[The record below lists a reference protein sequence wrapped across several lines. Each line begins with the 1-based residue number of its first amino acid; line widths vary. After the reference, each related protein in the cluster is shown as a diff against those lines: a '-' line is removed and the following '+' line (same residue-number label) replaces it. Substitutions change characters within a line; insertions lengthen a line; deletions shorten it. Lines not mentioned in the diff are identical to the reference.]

1 MEVVKT
7 LIEGVVII
15 EPRLFKDDRG
25 YFFESFNQ
33 REFEEKV
40 CKTTF
45 VQDNESNSSYGV
57 IRGLHFQKPPFAQ
70 SKLVRVIRGSVLD
83 VAVDIRK
90 GSPTFGQHVAVELT
104 EDNHRQFFIPRGFA
118 HGFSVLSKEVVFQY
132 KCDNF
137 YAPQCEGAIVWD
149 DPDLG
154 IDWKIPMDKI
164 LLSEKDKVHPRL
176 KEIVCRLFNWY
187 LCFCMSKELYTANNK
202 RIAKNTLY
210 LYFRMLLIM
219 GVTLYTSRIVL
230 NALGVEDFGIYNIV
244 GGVVILFSFINNA
257 LSSATQRFLNFEIG
271 RGDVLGTKRVFSMSL
286 TIHLF
291 VALFVVLLAE
301 TVGLWFLNTQMNIP
315 TERMA
320 AANLVYQFSILTVC
334 ISFVQ
339 IPYYASVVAYEK
351 MSFFAYIAI
360 IEVILK
366 LLIVVLLI
374 YVGFDKLRLYSILT
388 FLVAV
393 LVFACYKYYC
403 NTRLDISRYK
413 YFWDKILFSK
423 LLNFSGWML
432 FGAAAGVSATQGVN
446 ILLNIFYG
454 VTVNAAM
461 GISTQVNSAVN
472 KFVSNF
478 QTAFMPQI
486 TKLYAIGDFEHLRKL
501 IGQSSRFSF
510 LLLFA
515 LACPLMLNIDFVL
528 KLWLK
533 TVPEYSSVFCI
544 LILIYSLVEAASKP
558 VGLAIHATGKVKFYN
573 IVMSIALLMNIIF
586 SFIFL
591 RLGFSP
597 NVVLVINVCVGIL
610 CFAIRLLFAG
620 YYKVLKIAEF
630 IRSVIFRIVCISVFV
645 VPVPLYIS
653 RYYNQWIGFFVTSS
667 IFLCLFTVV
676 VYFIGLTRSEKE
688 GVLKAIKAKIFIL
701 KG

>member
-1 MEVVKT
+1 
-7 LIEGVVII
+7 
-15 EPRLFKDDRG
+15 
-25 YFFESFNQ
+25 
-33 REFEEKV
+33 
-40 CKTTF
+40 
-45 VQDNESNSSYGV
+45 
-57 IRGLHFQKPPFAQ
+57 
-70 SKLVRVIRGSVLD
+70 
-83 VAVDIRK
+83 
-90 GSPTFGQHVAVELT
+90 
-104 EDNHRQFFIPRGFA
+104 
-118 HGFSVLSKEVVFQY
+118 
-132 KCDNF
+132 
-137 YAPQCEGAIVWD
+137 
-149 DPDLG
+149 
-154 IDWKIPMDKI
+154 
-164 LLSEKDKVHPRL
+164 
-176 KEIVCRLFNWY
+176 
-187 LCFCMSKELYTANNK
+187 MSKELYTANNK

-315 TERMA
+315 AERMA
-320 AANLVYQFSILTVC
+320 AANWVYQFSILTVC

-388 FLVAV
+388 FLVAI

-403 NTRLDISRYK
+403 NTRLDISRYQ

-688 GVLKAIKAKIFIL
+688 EVLKAIKAKIFIL

>member
-1 MEVVKT
+1 
-7 LIEGVVII
+7 
-15 EPRLFKDDRG
+15 
-25 YFFESFNQ
+25 
-33 REFEEKV
+33 
-40 CKTTF
+40 
-45 VQDNESNSSYGV
+45 
-57 IRGLHFQKPPFAQ
+57 
-70 SKLVRVIRGSVLD
+70 
-83 VAVDIRK
+83 
-90 GSPTFGQHVAVELT
+90 
-104 EDNHRQFFIPRGFA
+104 
-118 HGFSVLSKEVVFQY
+118 
-132 KCDNF
+132 
-137 YAPQCEGAIVWD
+137 
-149 DPDLG
+149 
-154 IDWKIPMDKI
+154 
-164 LLSEKDKVHPRL
+164 
-176 KEIVCRLFNWY
+176 
-187 LCFCMSKELYTANNK
+187 MSKELYTANNK

-393 LVFACYKYYC
+393 LVFVCYKYYC

-413 YFWDKILFSK
+413 YFLDKILFSK

>member
-1 MEVVKT
+1 M
-7 LIEGVVII
+7 
-15 EPRLFKDDRG
+15 
-25 YFFESFNQ
+25 Y
-33 REFEEKV
+33 
-40 CKTTF
+40 
-45 VQDNESNSSYGV
+45 
-57 IRGLHFQKPPFAQ
+57 
-70 SKLVRVIRGSVLD
+70 
-83 VAVDIRK
+83 
-90 GSPTFGQHVAVELT
+90 
-104 EDNHRQFFIPRGFA
+104 
-118 HGFSVLSKEVVFQY
+118 
-132 KCDNF
+132 
-137 YAPQCEGAIVWD
+137 
-149 DPDLG
+149 
-154 IDWKIPMDKI
+154 
-164 LLSEKDKVHPRL
+164 
-176 KEIVCRLFNWY
+176 
-187 LCFCMSKELYTANNK
+187 
-202 RIAKNTLY
+202 
-210 LYFRMLLIM
+210 
-219 GVTLYTSRIVL
+219 
-230 NALGVEDFGIYNIV
+230 
-244 GGVVILFSFINNA
+244 
-257 LSSATQRFLNFEIG
+257 
-271 RGDVLGTKRVFSMSL
+271 
-286 TIHLF
+286 
-291 VALFVVLLAE
+291 
-301 TVGLWFLNTQMNIP
+301 
-315 TERMA
+315 
-320 AANLVYQFSILTVC
+320 
-334 ISFVQ
+334 
-339 IPYYASVVAYEK
+339 
-351 MSFFAYIAI
+351 
-360 IEVILK
+360 
-366 LLIVVLLI
+366 
-374 YVGFDKLRLYSILT
+374 
-388 FLVAV
+388 
-393 LVFACYKYYC
+393 
-403 NTRLDISRYK
+403 
-413 YFWDKILFSK
+413 
-423 LLNFSGWML
+423 
-432 FGAAAGVSATQGVN
+432 